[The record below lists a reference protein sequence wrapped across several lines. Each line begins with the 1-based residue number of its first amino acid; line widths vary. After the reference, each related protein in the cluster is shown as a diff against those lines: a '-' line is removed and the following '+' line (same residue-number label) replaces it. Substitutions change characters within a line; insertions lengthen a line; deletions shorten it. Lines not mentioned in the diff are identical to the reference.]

1 MTLLKE
7 IATELAA
14 MFVGDARLALCVLA
28 MVGSAAALVQI
39 LPSAPLAA
47 GAVLLFGCLLILI
60 GSVRQAA
67 AGHRGR

>member
-7 IATELAA
+7 IAAELAA

-28 MVGSAAALVQI
+28 MVGGAAALVRI
-39 LPSAPLAA
+39 VPGAPLAA

-60 GSVRQAA
+60 ESVRHAA
-67 AGHRGR
+67 SGRRGR